1 MWFDSYY
8 YLNICRDRELS
19 ENFNSTRLLNFLR
32 SIPEL
37 QQVKEF
43 EFRNVASFP
52 FLQILILKAKHLN
65 SWNADDTDSKETNL
79 VTIVCSKS
87 DAKDFEKIKVVLI
100 KIASCLNWPLTDEQ
114 TEDGEENKILWTPQI
129 N

>member
-1 MWFDSYY
+1 MWSDRYY
-8 YLNICRDRELS
+8 YLNICRDSELS
-19 ENFNSTRLLNFLR
+19 GKSNSTRLLNFLR

-37 QQVKEF
+37 QQVADF
-43 EFRNVASFP
+43 EFRNVESFP
-52 FLQILILKAKHLN
+52 FLQILTLKAKHLD
-65 SWNADDTDSKETNL
+65 SWSSDNTDSEETNL

-100 KIASCLNWPLTDEQ
+100 KIASFLNWPLTDEQ
-114 TEDGEENKILWTPQI
+114 TDDGEENKVLWTPQI